1 MTIAKMMIIW
11 IGFLQLFILAVG
23 TKLGASNNEEDIQS
37 LEHQLQKTIQD
48 IA

>member
-1 MTIAKMMIIW
+1 MTIAKMLYAII
-11 IGFLQLFILAVG
+11 IYFLS
-23 TKLGASNNEEDIQS
+23 TKQGASIDNNEEDIQP